1 MTGAPFC
8 SLLFTALTLL
18 PAAGG
23 AVAEPFSRQ
32 VTIAPPGRAGPGI
45 ELLGSLELGA
55 AAPDGARVAGLSGL
69 AWDAD
74 EDVLYA
80 VSDEGH
86 LLHLRPRFDDGRLID
101 VTYLGTHPLKD
112 SGGRPLRG
120 KRRDAED
127 LAIRYGANG
136 SRGDTELLVAFERAP
151 RVTRYT
157 PEGVLLET
165 LALPERLANV
175 ENYATPNQGLEGLTE
190 HPRHG
195 TLAIPEASLKDDRA
209 GVISLFALDGR
220 HWAYRAADVPA
231 SSPTA
236 VEVLPDGRLLVLER
250 AFVSVFSPLVVSL
263 RVADPGTAP
272 EAPDVP
278 VTTVARLD
286 TSEGWKLDNFEGLAR
301 HARDRYFML
310 SDNNGRRHQRTLLVY
325 LRLPGLEER

>member
-1 MTGAPFC
+1 MTGAPFR
-8 SLLFTALTLL
+8 SLFFAALTLF

-32 VTIAPPGRAGPGI
+32 VAIAPPGQAGPGI

-55 AAPDGARVAGLSGL
+55 SAPDGARVAGLSGL

-80 VSDEGH
+80 VSDEGY
-86 LLHLRPRFDDGRLID
+86 LLHLRPRFDGGRLID
-101 VTYLGTHPLKD
+101 VTYLGTWPLKD
-112 SGGRPLRG
+112 AGGRPLRG
-120 KRRDAED
+120 ERRDAED
-127 LAIRYGANG
+127 LAIRHGANG
-136 SRGDTELLVAFERAP
+136 TRGDTELLIAFERIP
-151 RVTRYT
+151 RVSRYT
-157 PEGVLLET
+157 PEGALLET
-165 LALPERLANV
+165 LALPERLARV
-175 ENYATPNQGLEGLTE
+175 DNYASPNQGLEGLTE

-209 GVISLFALDGR
+209 GVISLFALGGR
-220 HWAYRAADVPA
+220 QWAYRTADVPA

-250 AFVSVFSPLVVSL
+250 AFVSVFWPLVVSL
-263 RVADPGTAP
+263 RVADPDAAT
-272 EAPDVP
+272 DMP
-278 VTTVARLD
+278 VTTLARLD

-301 HARDRYFML
+301 HARDRYFLL
-310 SDNNGRRHQRTLLVY
+310 SDDNGRRHQRTLLVY